1 MLMKVFVSVGA
12 TSNEE
17 QELFVRAVEDRLR
30 SEGLIPQTVG
40 RNTFSSDAP
49 LKAIK
54 DLMDNCDGVIVIALE
69 RIYCPDGLEKRN
81 GEKQKEIKELKIST
95 PWNQIEAALGYS
107 RELPIMVLV
116 ENGLR
121 CDGLLEPGND
131 WYVQTI
137 TLESN
142 SINTPQFNGILA
154 DWKNKLKKQDKAS
167 ATSENPAE
175 LTIIEM
181 FGGLKITQAWAALG
195 ALAIAIGGS
204 FALGAQLFGK

>member
-1 MLMKVFVSVGA
+1 MKVFVSVGA
-12 TSNEE
+12 TSNEK
-17 QELFVRAVEDRLR
+17 QELFVSAVEDRLR

-49 LKAIK
+49 LKAIT

-69 RIYCPDGLEKRN
+69 RIYCPNGLEKRN
-81 GEKQKEIKELKIST
+81 GEKQKETGELKIST

-116 ENGLR
+116 EKGLR

-131 WYVQTI
+131 WFVQTI
-137 TLESN
+137 TLES
-142 SINTPQFNGILA
+142 SSLNTPQFNGILA
-154 DWKNKLKKQDKAS
+154 DWKNKLKKQGKAS
-167 ATSENPAE
+167 TTSKNPAE

-181 FGGLKITQAWAALG
+181 FGGLKITQLWAALG

>member
-1 MLMKVFVSVGA
+1 MKVFVSVGA